1 MWIRWGVALAA
12 NARTNRRHT
21 HLSPDRRRRLG
32 RIFRLAMLAS
42 AYCPQA
48 HASQPERRSA
58 VVVAVERISPAV
70 VSVRTELRVTPQQD
84 AFGWFFRD
92 LASADPRRETTSQ
105 GSGVVIE
112 PRGLV
117 LTNYHVIAT
126 GGDIELELTDGQRLA
141 AEVVGSSPE
150 HDLAVLRVKT
160 KQSLPYVKMGVSHD
174 LMIGETV
181 IAIGNPF
188 GLAQTVTTGV
198 VSALHRTL
206 HTEERDY
213 ADFIQT
219 DASINP
225 GNSGGPLLTIDGQL
239 MGVNT
244 AIYSNAQG
252 IGFAIP
258 IDKAKR
264 IVEDLLA
271 YGEVRRPYYG
281 FEFQELTPNL
291 RIALHLGDGGGAL
304 VADVDKVGP
313 SRTSVREGDVIV
325 RVDGAQVLDQASLR
339 LLLGDYTVGASLSVC
354 LVREGAK
361 KTITLTPG
369 ELAPDEAL
377 RRLKTSV
384 GLSVEALGRGPV
396 AGPHASRPP
405 EGLLVVRHVVPRSP
419 AAQIGIRPGDFVRAV
434 NSEKIMG
441 MQAFCRALA
450 RHYWSGQVI
459 ILIQRGRVWQQVPF
473 AF

>member
-1 MWIRWGVALAA
+1 MWIKWAAAPKGNVLKTNLWRSLLRRGCLCVGALAWTCSFEA
-12 NARTNRRHT
+12 QA
-21 HLSPDRRRRLG
+21 SP
-32 RIFRLAMLAS
+32 A
-42 AYCPQA
+42 
-48 HASQPERRSA
+48 ERRSA
-58 VVVAVERISPAV
+58 VVVAVEQVSPAV
-70 VSVRTELRVTPQQD
+70 VSVRTDVKAAAQQD

-105 GSGVVIE
+105 GSGVIIE
-112 PRGLV
+112 AQGLV

-126 GGDIELELTDGQRLA
+126 GGDIELELTDGQRLS

-150 HDLAVLRVKT
+150 HDLAVLRAKT
-160 KQSLPYVKMGVSHD
+160 SKSLPYVKMGVSHD

-188 GLAQTVTTGV
+188 GLAHTVTTGV

-206 HTEERDY
+206 HTDERDY

-271 YGEVRRPYYG
+271 FGEVRRPYYG
-281 FEFQELTPNL
+281 FEPQELTPNL
-291 RIALHLGDGGGAL
+291 RVALHFGDGGGAL
-304 VADVDKVGP
+304 VAEVDKAGP
-313 SRTSVREGDVIV
+313 SRAALQEGDVIV
-325 RVDGAQVLDQASLR
+325 RIEGAQVLDQASLR
-339 LLLGDYTVGASLSVC
+339 LLLGDYTVGASLTVE
-354 LVREGAK
+354 LVRQGSK
-361 KTITLTPG
+361 KTAILTPG

-377 RRLKTSV
+377 RRLKTTV
-384 GLSVEALGRGPV
+384 GMSVEELGRSAA
-396 AGPHASRPP
+396 AGNAHAQRLPP
-405 EGLLVVRHVVPRSP
+405 GLLVVRHVAPRSP

-434 NSEKIMG
+434 NSEKVMG
-441 MQAFCRALA
+441 MPAFCRGLA